1 LTIIHTHTHTHTHKL
16 ETAEKSLRESDEQL
30 TAFIAK
36 PEGVAVSEK
45 KRQVLA
51 ARAAAEK
58 VRKKNKNKVLKK
70 MGENRGKKKL
80 VGK

>member
-1 LTIIHTHTHTHTHKL
+1 
-16 ETAEKSLRESDEQL
+16 L